1 MHRPYKEAVIL
12 VLPKAKIVIDRFHVI
27 QLATKALEKIRVNLG
42 RDVSKSDRRYL
53 VNSRFILL
61 KNQENF
67 RENDFEKMDI
77 LFNKYPNYG
86 IAYNL
91 KESFRK
97 IYECNSKK
105 DAIHTF
111 KEWEKSI
118 PDIMPEFKGVAKTMN
133 NWSTEIFNYFDHRY
147 TNAYTESLNNLI
159 KEIEKRG
166 RGYSF
171 EVLRAKV
178 HFGTTA
184 TKPAKYSRPERRVGQ
199 SKPGGFGMAYMGYVT
214 TFGEYEKPILIKG
227 SGVDINELIEIM
239 ESGAF

>member
-111 KEWEKSI
+111 KEWEK
-118 PDIMPEFKGVAKTMN
+118 
-133 NWSTEIFNYFDHRY
+133 
-147 TNAYTESLNNLI
+147 
-159 KEIEKRG
+159 
-166 RGYSF
+166 
-171 EVLRAKV
+171 
-178 HFGTTA
+178 
-184 TKPAKYSRPERRVGQ
+184 
-199 SKPGGFGMAYMGYVT
+199 
-214 TFGEYEKPILIKG
+214 
-227 SGVDINELIEIM
+227 INP
-239 ESGAF
+239 